1 FRFST
6 KSLRSSIYQFVEENG
21 RTYHH
26 YREGKYYLPNDE
38 VYLQHHLFLL
48 TLSGE
53 LHIAPI
59 DDIQRAVH
67 TVLDIGTGT
76 GLWAQEFAEM
86 FPSSRVIGTDL
97 SPIQPLYVPTNCC
110 FQVDDVEEEWS
121 FSHKFDYIH
130 GRMLLTCFKSHF
142 PVIKSAF
149 EFLNPGGYL
158 ELQDCLYAFH
168 CLDNSI
174 KGTTL
179 ENWFN
184 LVLKG
189 TIALGKDW
197 TRATEYKK
205 YLEQVGFEDVVEK
218 KFAWPVGTWARGKRM
233 KTLGLW
239 CRENLLAGLEGI
251 SLAILTRGLAMTKE
265 QVDVLLA
272 GARDDIKSNRIHF
285 CIPV

>member
-1 FRFST
+1 
-6 KSLRSSIYQFVEENG
+6 
-21 RTYHH
+21 
-26 YREGKYYLPNDE
+26 
-38 VYLQHHLFLL
+38 
-48 TLSGE
+48 
-53 LHIAPI
+53 
-59 DDIQRAVH
+59 
-67 TVLDIGTGT
+67 
-76 GLWAQEFAEM
+76 M
-86 FPSSRVIGTDL
+86 
-97 SPIQPLYVPTNCC
+97 PTNCC

-130 GRMLLTCFKSHF
+130 GRMLLTCFRSHL

-149 EFLNPGGYL
+149 EFLKPGGYL

-179 ENWFN
+179 EHWFN
-184 LVLKG
+184 LILKG
-189 TIALGKDW
+189 TTALGKDW

-272 GARDDIKSNRIHF
+272 GARDDIKSNRIHV